1 MDTWAAS
8 SEPLCTDFQAD
19 SLRTR
24 SVCALV
30 YSVLSCSRRARK
42 DAGLFLRID
51 HVQFALEL
59 RQRRGGALHLGLQL
73 LELLFHE
80 VGQRGRGTEPD
91 VIGVLHI
98 GARHRVGHVGGQA
111 RLRRAITD
119 QQQVSVG
126 RASSTNFHGAPLAAG
141 VLYCLTVWYV
151 IGCGLLLLLT
161 HGCQGDVA
169 LFFNSIQDAFVPICC
184 GWLLNALMLTGIM
197 TIPGFGRSETYEFYF
212 TRAIARRSLF
222 RAKTMVLFAVLLGP
236 LILNMFLALRAPDL
250 VLKPMML
257 AAPMSGPSV
266 PDPERMEGYMRAF
279 PGAHPNASPRT
290 HHPGSP

>member
-1 MDTWAAS
+1 MKTRTPWW
-8 SEPLCTDFQAD
+8 PL
-19 SLRTR
+19 LRN
-24 SVCALV
+24 
-30 YSVLSCSRRARK
+30 
-42 DAGLFLRID
+42 
-51 HVQFALEL
+51 
-59 RQRRGGALHLGLQL
+59 
-73 LELLFHE
+73 ELLLDQF
-80 VGQRGRGTEPD
+80 P
-91 VIGVLHI
+91 
-98 GARHRVGHVGGQA
+98 RV
-111 RLRRAITD
+111 
-119 QQQVSVG
+119 
-126 RASSTNFHGAPLAAG
+126 PLAAG

-279 PGAHPNASPRT
+279 PGAHPNAVR
-290 HHPGSP
+290 PGLTTPEVHELVLPCAALVYAGWLLWGGVLGVLAIEVYCAWMARHVTRRFLPMMAFVGPPLLSISLLVVYFGGLSGFLERSFLFFASHKAALTLAALAAIPLVQWWAERRFSELEIR